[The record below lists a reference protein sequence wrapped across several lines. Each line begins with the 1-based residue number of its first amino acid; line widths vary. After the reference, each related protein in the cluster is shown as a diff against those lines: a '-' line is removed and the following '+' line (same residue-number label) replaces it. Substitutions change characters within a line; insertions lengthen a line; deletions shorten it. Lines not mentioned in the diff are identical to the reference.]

1 MRGKP
6 VLLRNCEEHIDN
18 IITPLM
24 HHRNTANEDD
34 RNEGMCDW
42 VKVVVGRGGVGRGL
56 LRNCE
61 EHIDNI
67 ITPLM
72 HQRNTANEDD
82 RNEGMC
88 DRGGGCCGEGRGGE
102 GQGY

>member
-1 MRGKP
+1 MIVFYFRTDPHVILTLEKAIMRGKP

-42 VKVVVGRGGVGRGL
+42 VEVV
-56 LRNCE
+56 
-61 EHIDNI
+61 
-67 ITPLM
+67 
-72 HQRNTANEDD
+72 
-82 RNEGMC
+82 
-88 DRGGGCCGEGRGGE
+88 EGRGGARTTE
-102 GQGY
+102 EL